1 MRTSEMIFLIVV
13 LTLILAQ
20 VYINVKEDKHDK

>member
-1 MRTSEMIFLIVV
+1 MRTSEMIFLVVV

-20 VYINVKEDKHDK
+20 VYINVKEDNHDK